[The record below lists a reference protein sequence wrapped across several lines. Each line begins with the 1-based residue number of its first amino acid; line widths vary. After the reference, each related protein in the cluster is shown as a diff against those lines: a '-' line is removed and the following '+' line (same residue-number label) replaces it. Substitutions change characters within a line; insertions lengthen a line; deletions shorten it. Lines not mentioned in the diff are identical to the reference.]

1 MDNFPYFS
9 LCSISVNQI
18 LTFLFVSQSNTYTNT
33 LHPSVSVS
41 DTRTY
46 FFSLCRLMNLRVT
59 AKQLLQAAAQMSE
72 EVPTAQMMATAVEA
86 AAVPGMGPRSRQGLG
101 AWRIMIP
108 VLRRVKMM
116 RAREEQMTA
125 LMRKITRQPLADC
138 KLKKKAEKKNKQF
151 GSSGFPRFPLSLPT
165 TTAKLFRFL
174 CSSSS
179 CKFGQLALP
188 FLPPLL
194 RHFLLP
200 FQIRSGIIT

>member
-1 MDNFPYFS
+1 
-9 LCSISVNQI
+9 
-18 LTFLFVSQSNTYTNT
+18 
-33 LHPSVSVS
+33 
-41 DTRTY
+41 
-46 FFSLCRLMNLRVT
+46 MNLRVT

-138 KLKKKAEKKNKQF
+138 KLKKKAEKQDKQF
-151 GSSGFPRFPLSLPT
+151 V
-165 TTAKLFRFL
+165 
-174 CSSSS
+174 
-179 CKFGQLALP
+179 
-188 FLPPLL
+188 
-194 RHFLLP
+194 
-200 FQIRSGIIT
+200 